1 MRSSIKKLQHGGAS
15 AKPVRAPVLGRPR
28 NPRIDGE
35 IVRAVLGVLRSTG
48 YRAVT
53 FENIARRAMCARTT
67 LYRRWPSKR
76 HLVAFA
82 IVHEL
87 GLEPAPDLGSLR
99 ADLEAALHTLFTAFA
114 GPLRSAVAGLVA
126 DMAHDAALARFIR
139 DAVLAPRRNSMRA
152 AFRRGQARGEIVE
165 DLDIDVLLDLATAPY
180 YFRALFGHERISDS
194 MGPKIVDCVLSAAG
208 IRRATGRTAHPSRRR
223 LRARS

>member
-1 MRSSIKKLQHGGAS
+1 MRSSIKKLKHGGPS
-15 AKPVRAPVLGRPR
+15 AAPQRAAVLGRPR
-28 NPRIDGE
+28 NPRIDAD
-35 IVRAVLGVLRSTG
+35 IVRAVLTVLRSAG

-87 GLEPAPDLGSLR
+87 GLEPAPDSGSLR
-99 ADLEAALHTLFTAFA
+99 ADLEAALHTLSTAFA
-114 GPLRSAVAGLVA
+114 GPLRSAIAGLVA
-126 DMAHDAALARFIR
+126 DMAHDASLARFIR
-139 DAVLAPRRNSMRA
+139 DSVLAPRRNSMRA

-165 DLDIDVLLDLATAPY
+165 DLDIDVLLDMATAPY
-180 YFRALFGHERISDS
+180 YFRALFGHERISAGMS
-194 MGPKIVDCVLSAAG
+194 PKIVDCVLRAAG
-208 IRRATGRTAHPSRRR
+208 IRRATAHTAHQSRRR

>member
-1 MRSSIKKLQHGGAS
+1 
-15 AKPVRAPVLGRPR
+15 
-28 NPRIDGE
+28 
-35 IVRAVLGVLRSTG
+35 
-48 YRAVT
+48 
-53 FENIARRAMCARTT
+53 
-67 LYRRWPSKR
+67 
-76 HLVAFA
+76 
-82 IVHEL
+82 
-87 GLEPAPDLGSLR
+87 
-99 ADLEAALHTLFTAFA
+99 
-114 GPLRSAVAGLVA
+114 
-126 DMAHDAALARFIR
+126 MAHDAALARFIR